1 MNKNKLTF
9 SLLKSTDD
17 TDLKIIKEN
26 YDKPSVERFVDINK
40 EKYWIYVTEAEN
52 VYFYK
57 VYNEGALVGTVQCE
71 VHSGVLY
78 LALVIFPEYQ
88 NRRIG
93 TDVLKFIVDGN
104 TDLSFNEIQVSVD
117 EKNAASMRL
126 FRNAG
131 FNIIG
136 QEDELVEFKYIM

>member
-1 MNKNKLTF
+1 MNKLAF

-26 YDKPSVERFVDINK
+26 YNKPSVERFVDINK

-57 VYNEGALVGTVQCE
+57 VYNDDILSGTVHCE
-71 VHSGVLY
+71 LCDGVLY
-78 LALVIFPEYQ
+78 LAVVVFPEFQ
-88 NRRIG
+88 NKKIA
-93 TDVLKFIVDGN
+93 TAMVNAVLDGI
-104 TDLSFNEIQVSVD
+104 TGLEFNEIQVSVD
-117 EKNAASMRL
+117 EKNAASLKL
-126 FRNAG
+126 FRNIG
-131 FNIIG
+131 FVQIG

>member
-1 MNKNKLTF
+1 MNKLAF

-104 TDLSFNEIQVSVD
+104 TDLSFNEIQVSID
-117 EKNAASMRL
+117 EKNTASIRL
-126 FRNAG
+126 FSNMG
-131 FNIIG
+131 FIKTG
-136 QEDELVEFKYIM
+136 QEDELVEFNYIM

>member
-1 MNKNKLTF
+1 MNKLTF

-71 VHSGVLY
+71 VYSGVLY

-117 EKNAASMRL
+117 EKNTASMRL

-136 QEDELVEFKYIM
+136 QENELVDLQYIM

>member
-1 MNKNKLTF
+1 MNKLAF

-57 VYNEGALVGTVQCE
+57 VYNDGTLVGTVQCE
-71 VHSGVLY
+71 LYDGVLY
-78 LALVIFPEYQ
+78 LALVVFPEHQ
-88 NRRIG
+88 NKGIG
-93 TDVLKFIVDGN
+93 TDIVKSVINGITNLK
-104 TDLSFNEIQVSVD
+104 FNEIQVSID
-117 EKNAASMRL
+117 EKNTASIRL
-126 FRNAG
+126 FSNMG
-131 FNIIG
+131 FIKTG
-136 QEDELVEFKYIM
+136 QEDELVEFNYIM